1 MMNVLHADFASLS
14 VQFRQLVKVILSMS
28 SISASALSAMD
39 ILMSRSAL
47 PFARWVHR
55 CLIPTIPKDNRNRDV
70 FDGGHY
76 DRHFFYICGVVIVNR

>member
-47 PFARWVHR
+47 PFVRWAHR
-55 CLIPTIPKDNRNRDV
+55 CRIQTIPRDNKKRDV
-70 FDGGHY
+70 MNGGLI
-76 DRHFFYICGVVIVNR
+76 DRHFFCVTSADW